1 MPSKKGNILA
11 SDDVNMIQELI
22 PDIEKKSINP
32 AIMFIHDSNCDI
44 FQPPFPATLSLIFR
58 FELYELVQVSPGN
71 LLEQLGGI
79 GHAQPGEFAGLLR
92 LGLWLCRGGFGTLLQ
107 LCKPSAARGRIYASG
122 HQVYLHL
129 ADHLLLGQIHAEEY
143 DGAGVNILRYE
154 AGSFL
159 H

>member
-1 MPSKKGNILA
+1 MPNKKGNILA

-58 FELYELVQVSPGN
+58 FELYELVQVLPGN

-79 GHAQPGEFAGLLR
+79 GHAQPGEFAGLCLCLR
-92 LGLWLCRGGFGTLLQ
+92 LGRRGLRVLLQ
-107 LCKPSAARGRIYASG
+107 LGEPCAAR
-122 HQVYLHL
+122 
-129 ADHLLLGQIHAEEY
+129 
-143 DGAGVNILRYE
+143 
-154 AGSFL
+154 
-159 H
+159 